1 MTCYGKFDGL
11 ETAEKNESSDTA
23 ETSQGRCGRDV
34 AWRASSLQT
43 LKKNAATHLQCVY
56 SKRQIINSLENKPR
70 QYIATD

>member
-11 ETAEKNESSDTA
+11 ETAEKNESSDNTA

-43 LKKNAATHLQCVY
+43 LKK
-56 SKRQIINSLENKPR
+56 KRRNTSAVRI
-70 QYIATD
+70 

>member
-43 LKKNAATHLQCVY
+43 LKK
-56 SKRQIINSLENKPR
+56 KRRNTSAVRI
-70 QYIATD
+70 